1 MSREREMQSYPMRYP
16 EQSCCVHYILLHAYT
31 LLSMHSVLL
40 AYGISSLIFQKCTN
54 CHEKVKY
61 NRERDYIN
69 SIYVGYL

>member
-1 MSREREMQSYPMRYP
+1 MSRESEMQSHPMRYP
-16 EQSCCVHYILLHAYT
+16 EQSCRVHCILLLAYT

-40 AYGISSLIFQKCTN
+40 AYGISILIFQKCTN

-61 NRERDYIN
+61 NKERDYIH